1 VGKRK
6 RAYRPDYDP
15 RCVVGT
21 ARRAYAFAEPWR
33 EAITTPA
40 STSA

>member
-1 VGKRK
+1 M
-6 RAYRPDYDP
+6 
-15 RCVVGT
+15 
-21 ARRAYAFAEPWR
+21 ARRAFVQLQQGAYPFAEPWR